1 MIEGWYSNG
10 ILGFGSDY
18 EDARGI
24 DHPPRIAGAYF
35 AAKLGVSEYLLKNKI
50 QAGVL
55 IFREI
60 RPEYAIP
67 VGVWQVR
74 EGIREAMKQ
83 QPQIITDFNNALQ
96 IASTKTSVSK
106 NEWIVNGN
114 ITNMIKQKTL
124 LDYI

>member
-1 MIEGWYSNG
+1 MVEAWYSNG
-10 ILGFGSDY
+10 IIGFGSDN

-24 DHPPRIAGAYF
+24 NHPPHIAGAYF
-35 AAKLGVSEYLLKNKI
+35 AGKLAVAEYLLKNKI

-60 RPEYAIP
+60 RPEYSIP

-83 QPQIITDFNNALQ
+83 KPQIIANFDDAVS

-106 NEWIVNGN
+106 NEWIQNGK
-114 ITNMIKQKTL
+114 IVEMMRQKTL
-124 LDYI
+124 LDYF

>member
-1 MIEGWYSNG
+1 
-10 ILGFGSDY
+10 
-18 EDARGI
+18 
-24 DHPPRIAGAYF
+24 
-35 AAKLGVSEYLLKNKI
+35 LKNKI

-83 QPQIITDFNNALQ
+83 KPQIITDFNNALQ

-114 ITNMIKQKTL
+114 ITDMIKQKTL